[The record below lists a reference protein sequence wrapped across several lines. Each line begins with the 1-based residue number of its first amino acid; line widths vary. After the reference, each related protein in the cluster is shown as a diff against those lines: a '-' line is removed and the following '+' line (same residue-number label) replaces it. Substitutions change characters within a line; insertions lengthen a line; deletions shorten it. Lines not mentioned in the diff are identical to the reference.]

1 MRCTHQAYKQP
12 ASVPDTWQQLPAA
25 LAHSQSEITLNPSK
39 PETVDTGIQ
48 GLDFVL
54 QGGLPRGRPS
64 LIRGGPGTGKTVI
77 SLTYLCHG
85 ITQGEPGVLVT
96 FDEDPDALLHH
107 ARGFGFPADTYLKEG
122 SLRILD
128 MRPDQSETAG
138 EGIELTAVLTRIEYA
153 LKQTGAHRLVLDA
166 IDGMEGAFP
175 GQSGLRKELNRVF
188 DWVRDQRVTT
198 LITTGEVENFSTRF
212 GLEDYIADCVIAL
225 KQEVQHRV
233 MTRLLRVVKRR
244 GGPHNAGEFPF
255 LLDSRGIF
263 MVPASG
269 AVLDARVSSER
280 ISSGVPGL
288 DQMLGGKG
296 PYKGST
302 TLLSGQAGTG
312 KTSLASAFAQAA
324 CRRGEKVLYISF
336 EESIDELVR
345 NQSSIGGD
353 LAHHAGPEGGHRLIM
368 EPVRAIEMGLEEH
381 LMRIMRA
388 VSRHQP
394 DLVVLDPISSFTNRH
409 EGDCAKEMLL
419 RLMYLIKEQGIT
431 TVATELLSDSS
442 GGVSHLDVSSM
453 IDVWI
458 KLRRHEGNGEL
469 NRLIT
474 VIKAR
479 GLAISNQVKE
489 FRMTDSGMTIED
501 PYVGESGIVYGTAR
515 HARQAEDEQV
525 IAQLHR
531 ELEQARRLR
540 EETEEINA
548 ARERLARAEREARAV
563 DLDRQVMELERRLAS
578 IEGARSAIRR
588 SRQ

>member
-1 MRCTHQAYKQP
+1 MRCTHERHKPPIIAHGC
-12 ASVPDTWQQLPAA
+12 PDGPPGETTP
-25 LAHSQSEITLNPSK
+25 HVTEITVNSSK
-39 PETVDTGIQ
+39 PETVNTGIQ

-77 SLTYLCHG
+77 SLTFLCHG
-85 ITQGEPGVLVT
+85 ISQGEPGVLVT
-96 FDEDPDALLHH
+96 FDEDPEALLHH
-107 ARGFGFPADTYLKEG
+107 AQGFGFPADTYVKEG
-122 SLRILD
+122 RLRILD
-128 MRPDQSETAG
+128 MRPDQSESAG
-138 EGIELTAVLTRIEYA
+138 EGIELTAILTRIEYA
-153 LKQTGAHRLVLDA
+153 LKQTGAERLVLDA
-166 IDGMEGAFP
+166 IDGMEGAFL

-198 LITTGEVENFSTRF
+198 LITTGELENFSTRF

-244 GGPHNAGEFPF
+244 GGPHSAGEFPF

-263 MVPASG
+263 MVPVSG
-269 AVLDARVSSER
+269 AALDARVSSER

-288 DQMLGGKG
+288 DEMLGGEG

-302 TLLSGQAGTG
+302 ILLSGQAGTG

-336 EESIDELVR
+336 EESVDELVR
-345 NQSSIGGD
+345 NQSSIGGN

-381 LMRIMRA
+381 LMRIMRS
-388 VSRHQP
+388 VSHHDP
-394 DLVVLDPISSFTNRH
+394 DLVLLDPVSSFTNRH
-409 EGDCAKEMLL
+409 EGECAKEMLL
-419 RLMYLIKEQGIT
+419 RLMYLLKEHRVT

-458 KLRRHEGNGEL
+458 KLRRHEGNGEM
-469 NRLIT
+469 NRLIN

-489 FRMTDSGMTIED
+489 FRMTDAGMTIEA
-501 PYVGESGIVYGTAR
+501 PYIGESGIVYGTAR
-515 HARQAEDEQV
+515 HARQEEDDQI
-525 IAQLHR
+525 IAQLQQ
-531 ELEQARRLR
+531 ELDQAQRLR
-540 EETEEINA
+540 EEMEETNA
-548 ARERLARAEREARAV
+548 ARERLARAEREAKAV
-563 DLDRQVMELERRLAS
+563 ELDRQVMELERRLAS